1 MDKILV
7 TGVAGFIGSNL
18 AIKLLE
24 NENNIVYG
32 IDNFSSST
40 MSNLYPL
47 LKNERFPHLPQF
59 M

>member
-1 MDKILV
+1 MDKILI

-18 AIKLLE
+18 ALKLLE

-32 IDNFSSST
+32 VDNFSSSN

-47 LKNERFPHLPQF
+47 LKNDRFHF
-59 M
+59 EEWD